1 MITLTSDSANELFTA
16 ACHAVIRDGVPV
28 SPRGMATAEVL
39 GAHLCLTDPR
49 RRLVDLP
56 PGRVINPAFAVAETL
71 WILSGSDDPWIFQYN
86 RALTRYTDDGRLQ
99 GAYGPRMRRWHGRI
113 DQLDQVRRVLTRDP
127 DSRQAVIQLFDPD
140 RDTRGHRDVPCTLNY
155 RFFLRNGRLHM
166 HTTMRSQDLWLGFP
180 YDIFATTVLH
190 ELLAGWLG
198 VDLGHYHH
206 FVDSLHLYDKH
217 RNAAANL
224 TVDPQPSVS
233 MPPIGTQWDS
243 LSGLLSD
250 VVAGRVP
257 PHAGE
262 IWRTFAAVMASYQ
275 TWTGGDREQARA
287 SAADIAGELGR
298 ALERWYAH
306 LAPAVTATGVAR

>member
-140 RDTRGHRDVPCTLNY
+140 RDTRGNRDVPCTLNY
-155 RFFLRNGRLHM
+155 RFFLRSGRLHM

-224 TVDPQPSVS
+224 AVDPQPSVP

-243 LSGLLSD
+243 LSELLSD

-257 PHAGE
+257 PHSGE
-262 IWRTFAAVMASYQ
+262 CGERSRRSWRAIRP
-275 TWTGGDREQARA
+275 GPE
-287 SAADIAGELGR
+287 
-298 ALERWYAH
+298 
-306 LAPAVTATGVAR
+306 ATVSRPVPQRPISPVS